1 MKGIY
6 VARVGRVTTSAVVFI
21 ALLVGATTASS
32 AERTLGISRAKGP
45 DQDLERSIAAQ
56 VAASTDPLSATALAS
71 FRDLLETRGWPTFDA
86 VGRDGIDNAG
96 TLLLRASN
104 DFDFQQQ
111 LLRLLD
117 DRVGMDIDPLGY
129 ARLSDHIQIRHDQT
143 QSYGTLMGLVD
154 GGIAISPVLDGIGGA
169 RFFRDFY
176 GLPSVEEQ
184 TASARSAY
192 AAGQSLSDIN
202 GDPRLSADFKPYTQ
216 PAVRRRLGEM
226 IAGDQATRAGLS
238 TATGAAREKLLA
250 EMREIDRKNIGEIKR
265 IFDDVGF
272 PDVRMV
278 GRDGVSTAFLLVQH
292 ATDDPAFQRR
302 ALELARPLM
311 DSRQMSRQQF
321 AALTDRVLLAEGKQ
335 QYYGTQVEIVAGKAV
350 ATSLSDPD
358 GVDSRRAS
366 MSMGPLADYLKI
378 LQERYGK

>member
-1 MKGIY
+1 MERIF
-6 VARVGRVTTSAVVFI
+6 ATRVGRVTTSAVLLI
-21 ALLVGATTASS
+21 ALLGGATTAFS
-32 AERTLGISRAKGP
+32 AERTIEISRAKGP
-45 DQDLERSIAAQ
+45 DPDLRKSIAAQ
-56 VAASTDPLSATALAS
+56 VAASTDPLSPTALKS

-86 VGRDGIDNAG
+86 AGREGIDDAG
-96 TLLLRASN
+96 KLLLRASS
-104 DFDFQQQ
+104 DVEFQQQ

-117 DRVGMDIDPLGY
+117 DRVGVDIDPLGY
-129 ARLSDHIQIRHDQT
+129 ARLSDHVQIRHDQT

-154 GGIAISPVLDGIGGA
+154 GGIAISPVLDGTAAA

-184 TASARSAY
+184 IASARSAH
-192 AAGQSLSDIN
+192 AAGQRLSDIN

-216 PAVRRRLGEM
+216 PAVRQRLGEM
-226 IAGDQATRAGLS
+226 IAGDQATRAGIS
-238 TATGAAREKLLA
+238 KATGAAREKLLA

-265 IFDDVGF
+265 IFDEVGF
-272 PDVRMV
+272 PDVQMV

-350 ATSLSDPD
+350 AKSLSDPD

-366 MSMGPLADYLKI
+366 MAMGPLDEYLKI
-378 LQERYGK
+378 LQERYRK